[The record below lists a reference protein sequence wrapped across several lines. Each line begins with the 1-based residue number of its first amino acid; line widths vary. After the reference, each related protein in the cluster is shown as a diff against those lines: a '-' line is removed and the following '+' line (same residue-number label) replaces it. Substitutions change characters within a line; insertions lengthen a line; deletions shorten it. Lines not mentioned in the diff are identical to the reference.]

1 MVGRIATRRDREVER
16 LGVVETER
24 TARGGVLVGRIA
36 THRDREVER
45 LGGGETDRTARGGV
59 LVGRIATRR
68 DREVERLG
76 GGEIEGDGV
85 LVDRPVFWS
94 GEAET
99 ARLNRVLV
107 GRGGATF

>member
-16 LGVVETER
+16 LGV
-24 TARGGVLVGRIA
+24 
-36 THRDREVER
+36 
-45 LGGGETDRTARGGV
+45 
-59 LVGRIATRR
+59 
-68 DREVERLG
+68 
-76 GGEIEGDGV
+76 GEIEGDGV

-107 GRGGATF
+107 GRGGATFWSGEAERRSGRLRGDRIFILESYF

>member
-1 MVGRIATRRDREVER
+1 
-16 LGVVETER
+16 
-24 TARGGVLVGRIA
+24 
-36 THRDREVER
+36 
-45 LGGGETDRTARGGV
+45 

-107 GRGGATF
+107 GRGRATFWSGEAERRSGRLRGDRIFILESYF

>member
-16 LGVVETER
+16 LGV
-24 TARGGVLVGRIA
+24 
-36 THRDREVER
+36 
-45 LGGGETDRTARGGV
+45 
-59 LVGRIATRR
+59 
-68 DREVERLG
+68 
-76 GGEIEGDGV
+76 GEIEGDGV

-107 GRGGATF
+107 GRGRATFWSGEAERRSGRLRGDQIFILESYF